1 MKTDVLA
8 APDAIARLVVAL
20 AHAEHRVRT
29 LRREALVGG
38 RYRPREFDQAV
49 KESRQLRA
57 LLGDVNGA
65 TRPGSRQ
72 RHAA

>member
-1 MKTDVLA
+1 MTDA
-8 APDAIARLVVAL
+8 PATPDAVARVMVAL
-20 AHAEHRVRT
+20 AHSEHRVRT

-38 RYRPREFDQAV
+38 HYRPREFDQAV

-72 RHAA
+72 QHAA

>member
-1 MKTDVLA
+1 MTDA
-8 APDAIARLVVAL
+8 PATPDAVARVMVAL
-20 AHAEHRVRT
+20 AHSEHRVRT
-29 LRREALVGG
+29 LRREALMGG

>member
-1 MKTDVLA
+1 MKTDA
-8 APDAIARLVVAL
+8 PATPDAIARLVVAL

-29 LRREALVGG
+29 LRRAALVGG

-65 TRPGSRQ
+65 ARPGSQQ